1 MDLSKLVRPL
11 AWQQM
16 RDGAGE
22 LHHVWCADCPA
33 LEKRFYAEAEKHR
46 TKVEAR
52 RTARILAALDHD
64 AVAALLADAEER
76 GRKAEREAIAALIE
90 GTAYTSSDKG
100 RSLEPVSD
108 AIRGMDMHHATIA
121 AAIRARGEA

>member
-76 GRKAEREAIAALIE
+76 GRKAEREAWHYAVWRFCDGI
-90 GTAYTSSDKG
+90 TAEDV
-100 RSLEPVSD
+100 E
-108 AIRGMDMHHATIA
+108 AE
-121 AAIRARGEA
+121 AIRARGET